1 METATKYEYQAT
13 SVNDV
18 SDDLRRVDAHL
29 KLWADRGWELVSGCA
44 TGGNIA
50 HTKFVMYWRKPI
62 EPRNQ
67 PASV

>member
-18 SDDLRRVDAHL
+18 SEDLRRVDAHL

-44 TGGNIA
+44 ST
-50 HTKFVMYWRKPI
+50 TKFVMYWRKPLADTS
-62 EPRNQ
+62 EPT
-67 PASV
+67 SI